1 MKHTTTL
8 RLLGTVIVVV
18 LVLVVVV
25 LHLSGA
31 ENLIQSTTELVL
43 ILVSVV
49 GTIAV
54 QLMVWPER
62 FLKPTDTSGVA
73 PETVKE
79 IAKVEAKT
87 DVLKPWRQ
95 QQIMKLGFQSLVKQ
109 DLLAIE
115 RQLVFQTPKRIDF
128 ESWNDTDAETKKRY
142 VDKET
147 VYRTIDNIAKV
158 LNEWNTELDRA
169 SLLMLEP
176 NSVLWLYIQSCKKY
190 YEKLRAIEFLS

>member
-1 MKHTTTL
+1 MYV
-8 RLLGTVIVVV
+8 VISSIIAAIPFLILPTMSPG
-18 LVLVVVV
+18 LVFLSVAFAASVGIILVVFVWPRIRGTLGKSPEDDEV
-25 LHLSGA
+25 KSKA
-31 ENLIQSTTELVL
+31 QKEVPTTE
-43 ILVSVV
+43 
-49 GTIAV
+49 T
-54 QLMVWPER
+54 
-62 FLKPTDTSGVA
+62 
-73 PETVKE
+73 
-79 IAKVEAKT
+79 KT
-87 DVLKPWRQ
+87 GALKPWRQ

-142 VDKET
+142 IDKET